1 MVKFIPIL
9 VSTSLAVLF
18 AIIFG
23 LQKSWQVA
31 ALCAAHGMLFSGWL
45 SMRSLASAPPL
56 PPEYRFRQSTRRLVW
71 RSFALGVLWGLATV
85 TTSLVFLAV
94 IPHIPMFAEYCD
106 DERERVT
113 RLLAE
118 HESAQ
123 RYSAAITLID
133 QTLKSKISVEWSKEL
148 RHQRVRLLAEWS
160 EIAAHPQ
167 NEALLQEA
175 VDYAL
180 QHGFDATTFRL
191 KLDVLKAR
199 RLETENAKALA
210 SKNAV
215 ILQFETE
222 ASQQHERLLEMERV
236 NARQDADFLAFK
248 SSATTMYAAKQV
260 ELLLRWAE
268 FIADDPENQLPLF
281 DEAIQIAQRYQ
292 LPSTNDINVKRQLAA
307 DRLANMQPRK
317 LPENLTCTII
327 RTDLERHPVIEA
339 DLSILSANGNFHSG
353 LQAKDLLVRQNGKRI
368 QLVYLAEQRGPSEK
382 QQILL
387 LVDRSTSM
395 QGKPMESVKQGL
407 RQLIEKLP
415 AAANI
420 RLMSFATTV
429 DVVVDW
435 TTDRR
440 MLLDAID
447 RLKAD
452 GATSLNNGITV
463 ALQNIAQREGLKF
476 VLLFTDGKDSG
487 GVRDAPATLRLAT
500 QTRVPLHT
508 VAYTKGEIDRDF
520 LSQLATVSGG
530 TFSEI
535 AQVESLTASL
545 VASAERMT
553 PRFYRLV
560 FVTDLPS
567 PITIE
572 FGKQRSPTTTIDIP
586 ATRRT
591 AARP

>member
-1 MVKFIPIL
+1 MVKFIPVL

-31 ALCAAHGMLFSGWL
+31 ALCTAHGMLFSGWL
-45 SMRSLASAPPL
+45 SMRSRASAPPL
-56 PPEYRFRQSTRRLVW
+56 PLEYRFRQSTRRLVW

-85 TTSLVFLAV
+85 TTTLVLLSV
-94 IPHIPMFAEYCD
+94 IPYIPAFAVFCD

-118 HESAQ
+118 HESEQ

-133 QTLKSKISVEWSKEL
+133 QTLKSEISVEWSKEL
-148 RHQRVRLLAEWS
+148 HHQRVRLLAEWS
-160 EIAAHPQ
+160 EIAAPPQ

-180 QHGFDATTFRL
+180 QHGLDATTFRL
-191 KLDVLKAR
+191 KLDVLMSR

-210 SKNAV
+210 SKNAA
-215 ILQFETE
+215 ISKFEKE
-222 ASQQHERLLEMERV
+222 VNRQRERLQEMEHA
-236 NARQDADFLAFK
+236 NARHDADFIAFK
-248 SSATTMYAAKQV
+248 RSATTMYAAKQV

-268 FIADDPENQLPLF
+268 FIADDPENQLSLF
-281 DEAIQIAQRYQ
+281 DEAIQVAQRYQ
-292 LPSTNDINVKRQLAA
+292 LPSTKDLSVKRQLAA

-327 RTDLERHPVIEA
+327 RTDLARHPVYEV
-339 DLSILSANGNFHSG
+339 DLSVLSASGDFHSG
-353 LQAKDLLVRQNGKRI
+353 LQAKDLLVRQKGKRI
-368 QLVYLAEQRGPSEK
+368 QPVYLAEQRGPTEK

-387 LVDRSTSM
+387 LVDKSSSM
-395 QGKPMESVKQGL
+395 QGPPMESVKQGL

-415 AAANI
+415 VEANI

-429 DVVVDW
+429 NVVVDW

-440 MLLDAID
+440 LLLDGID
-447 RLKAD
+447 SLKAD
-452 GATSLNNGITV
+452 GATSLNRGITE
-463 ALQNIAQREGLKF
+463 ALQNIIQREGLKF

-508 VAYTKGEIDRDF
+508 VAYAKGEIDRDF

-535 AQVESLTASL
+535 TQVERLTASL

-553 PRFYRLV
+553 PRFYRLI
-560 FVTDLPS
+560 FVTDYPS
-567 PITIE
+567 PISLE
-572 FGKQRSPTTTIDIP
+572 LGKQRSPSLTIDIP
-586 ATRRT
+586 ATRHT